1 MGRYAVTGIPDV
13 AVRRR
18 RHLAVLLS
26 CLFLLTMVMGSGP
39 GLHLVNPDPGDP
51 AAAFTLWGLPKL
63 YVWGL
68 SWYGVQLAVILVAY
82 FKLWRSSEN
91 GAESSAPNSEDRP

>member
-1 MGRYAVTGIPDV
+1 MTGVP
-13 AVRRR
+13 VRRR

-26 CLFLLTMVMGSGP
+26 CLFLLTMVMGAGP

-51 AAAFTLWGLPKL
+51 AAAFTVGGLPTLYAWGL
-63 YVWGL
+63 V
-68 SWYGVQLAVILVAY
+68 WYGAQLAVILVAY

-91 GAESSAPNSEDRP
+91 GAQRGAGAESSAPNAEADRA